1 MIVVGEFHVT
11 IKKQNYKHMKI
22 KKAFLFLSILATIL
36 WSSCE
41 EQISDPQITFENNI
55 DSISEIFSGDLFHVK
70 GQILSDEPISGA
82 FYFHQKKNITGKLDE
97 SGDRLELG
105 LDGTPGSFSLSFQ
118 AEATTV
124 GVKIIAEDVKGNRS
138 VRIFK
143 VIRGIDGLDITFDG
157 TGYIDDINSGESF
170 EVKGIVTSKTKIT
183 SLNYRIVKG
192 DIMEEP
198 VNINISNDLVTAFNI
213 PLIARS
219 GMTGVLIN
227 AGNKGELIV
236 NKLFEIRHVIAIGPV
251 VLFNKEKVEVKPDS
265 MVTVSGRITS
275 DMVITSVTYIL
286 AKGATSDP
294 AQPIVLTDNQFSF
307 EINVGED
314 VTGVV
319 VTATDVDQNESLA
332 TLPVT
337 ILFPGATVGNVMIH
351 YKYIILT
358 DEKFP
363 KSYFSFDLEP
373 YVLNNVK
380 ATANQSSVNL
390 MYSNCFISDG
400 HASNGPAIFGP
411 NVSTASTIKAGDLIE
426 GWSTPYNLTR
436 TPLANDFFST
446 VGKTFDEIGDSQEEW
461 DVINGYIKTKIAG
474 SSVVRQFNMSVGYMF
489 AIGYGGTTV
498 AEINKYAIAIVR
510 GFGGEKATSAG
521 ESTGAW
527 LEIEIKKS
535 K

>member
-1 MIVVGEFHVT
+1 
-11 IKKQNYKHMKI
+11 MKI

-36 WSSCE
+36 WSSCKD
-41 EQISDPQITFENNI
+41 QISDPQISFENNL
-55 DSISEIFSGDLFHVK
+55 DSISDIFSGDFFQVK
-70 GQILSDEPISGA
+70 GQIFSDEPISGA
-82 FYFHQKKNITGKLDE
+82 FYFHQKKNIIGKLDE

-118 AEATTV
+118 ADAYTV
-124 GVKIIAEDVKGNRS
+124 GVKIIAEDIKGNRS
-138 VRIFK
+138 VKIFK
-143 VIRGIDGLDITFDG
+143 VIRGVDGLDVTLELPG
-157 TGYIDDINSGESF
+157 NIDDINTGESF
-170 EVKGIVTSKTKIT
+170 NVRGNVTSKTKIT

-198 VNINISNDLVTAFNI
+198 VNINISNDLETAFDI
-213 PLIARS
+213 PLIARN

-236 NKLFEIRHVIAIGPV
+236 NKLFEIKHVTTLGPV

-275 DMVITSVTYIL
+275 DLEISSATYIL
-286 AKGATSDP
+286 AKGAISDP
-294 AQPIVLTDNQFSF
+294 AHSVKLVDNKFSF
-307 EINVGED
+307 EINVGVD

-319 VTATDVDQNESLA
+319 VLAKDVNGNESLA
-332 TLPVT
+332 TLPVS
-337 ILFPGATVGNVMIH
+337 ILFPSAIVGNVMIY
-351 YKYIILT
+351 YKNIILS

-363 KSYFSFDLEP
+363 KSYFSFTLEP
-373 YVLNNVK
+373 YVLNNIK
-380 ATANQSSVNL
+380 AIANQSSVNL

-411 NVSTASTIKAGDLIE
+411 NVSTATTILANDLIE
-426 GWSTPYNLTR
+426 GWTTPYNLTR
-436 TPLANDFFST
+436 TPTATDFFST
-446 VGKTFDEIGDSQEEW
+446 VGKTFDEIGDTQEEW
-461 DVINGYIKTKIAG
+461 DVINAYIQKKIAG
-474 SSVVRQFNMSVGYMF
+474 SSVVRQSNMSVGYMF

-498 AEINKYAIAIVR
+498 GEINKYAIAIVR

-527 LEIEIKKS
+527 VEIEIKKS

>member
-1 MIVVGEFHVT
+1 
-11 IKKQNYKHMKI
+11 MKI
-22 KKAFLFLSILATIL
+22 KKAFLFLSIIATIL
-36 WSSCE
+36 WCSCE
-41 EQISDPQITFENNI
+41 DQISDPQISFENNI
-55 DSISEIFSGDLFHVK
+55 DSISDIFSGDLFQVK
-70 GQILSDEPISGA
+70 GQIFADEPISGA

-124 GVKIIAEDVKGNRS
+124 GVKIIAEDIKGNRT
-138 VRIFK
+138 VKIFK
-143 VIRGIDGLDITFDG
+143 VIQGIDGLDVTFEEP
-157 TGYIDDINSGESF
+157 GYIDDINTGKSF
-170 EVKGIVTSKTKIT
+170 NVKGNVTSKTKIT

-198 VNINISNDLVTAFNI
+198 VNINISNDLETTFDI
-213 PLIARS
+213 PLIARN

-227 AGNKGELIV
+227 ANNKGELIV
-236 NKLFEIRHVIAIGPV
+236 SKLFEIKHVTAIGPII
-251 VLFNKEKVEVKPDS
+251 LFDKEIVEVKPDS
-265 MVTVSGRITS
+265 MFTVSGRITS
-275 DMVITSVTYIL
+275 DMEITSATYIL

-294 AQPIVLTDNQFSF
+294 AQSIILTDNRFSF

-319 VTATDVDQNESLA
+319 VLAKDINGNESLA
-332 TLPVT
+332 TLPVS
-337 ILFPGATVGNVMIH
+337 ILFPSATVGSVMIH
-351 YKYIILT
+351 YKNIILS

-363 KSYFSFDLEP
+363 KSYFSFTMEP
-373 YVLNNVK
+373 YVLNDVQAK
-380 ATANQSSVNL
+380 ANQSSVNL

-400 HASNGPAIFGP
+400 NAVNGPAIFGP
-411 NVSTASTIKAGDLIE
+411 NVSTGSTIKANALVE

-436 TPLANDFFST
+436 LPVATDFFST
-446 VGKTFDEIGDSQEEW
+446 VGKTFDEIGDTQEEW
-461 DVINGYIKTKIAG
+461 DVINAYIKTKIGG
-474 SSVVRQFNMSVGYMF
+474 SSVVRQSNMSVGYMF
-489 AIGYGGTTV
+489 AIGYGGTT
-498 AEINKYAIAIVR
+498 AGEINKYAIAIVR
-510 GFGGEKATSAG
+510 SLGGEKATSAG